1 MKIYLKPYLALT
13 IMLLC
18 CYSCSNDDE
27 SIDIPVEAEE
37 VRLTDESNI
46 ILINTKDVEIGNSDD
61 DIIYRKHTE
70 ILASTGK
77 AYETTLDCYGM
88 CAAFTDA
95 DSIVTSKSVEKVTL
109 INRGK
114 ITVHTK
120 YLYERYK
127 DLIQVPEDTDRPYKY
142 LRFIVMYAGKNCTVL
157 NEGTIDVYFDHDPD
171 ATSTIYTIAM
181 SAEEGS
187 TIINKGDINFHGNGS
202 LNTRMRSIAGFA
214 NNLTTIN
221 DGNMTVDVEMANDTR
236 MITSGGTWCNIIN
249 NKLMKVKVAGAI
261 MCMTRF
267 GDSNIVNNGTID
279 LTSPDIPEAY
289 APQDN
294 GLSNRVSALYEGM
307 IDGRTA
313 TTMPAM
319 INRGTINLSAT
330 TTKTECNIFGLF
342 CDMVAPS
349 KCRMIQ
355 LNIVNEGKINF
366 DNQSTANPKMAE
378 ASFMVY
384 NTEIDEN
391 KQKIYFSTIKM
402 GKWKTTL
409 RDFSKSP
416 YLFYARGVKM
426 NFTGGELFLERTSDY
441 TSGTP
446 YSVAATDL
454 LFNENPLY
462 MYEVKGY
469 DNLLIRSSESEWELN
484 WDKENQTAS
493 FLPKN

>member
-1 MKIYLKPYLALT
+1 MKIYLKTYFVLT

-27 SIDIPVEAEE
+27 PIDIPVEAEE

-46 ILINTKDVEIGNSDD
+46 ILVNTKDVEIGNSDD
-61 DIIYRKHTE
+61 DIIYSKHTE
-70 ILASTGK
+70 ILASEGMT
-77 AYETTLDCYGM
+77 YETTLDCYGM

-157 NEGTIDVYFDHDPD
+157 NEGTIDVYFDHDPN

-187 TIINKGDINFHGNGS
+187 TIINKGDIHFHGNGS

-214 NNLTTIN
+214 DNLTTIN

-249 NKLMKVKVAGAI
+249 NKLMKVKVPGAI
-261 MCMTRF
+261 ECMTRF
-267 GDSNIVNNGTID
+267 GDSNLVNNGTID

-294 GLSNRVSALYEGM
+294 GLSNGVSALYEGM
-307 IDGRTA
+307 MNGRTS
-313 TTMPAM
+313 MPAM

-330 TTKTECNIFGLF
+330 TTKTKCNIFGMF
-342 CDMVAPS
+342 CDMVTPS
-349 KCRMIQ
+349 RCRNIQ

-366 DNQSTANPKMAE
+366 SNRSAAMAQMAE

-384 NTEIDEN
+384 NLLLDP
-391 KQKIYFSTIKM
+391 KKCYSTIKM

-409 RDFSKSP
+409 RDFNKSP

-426 NFTGGELFLERTSDY
+426 DFTGGELILERTSDY

-454 LFNENPLY
+454 LINENPLY
-462 MYEVKGY
+462 VYEVKGY
-469 DNLLIRSSESEWELN
+469 DNLLISSSESEWVFN
-484 WDKENQTAS
+484 WNKENQTAS
-493 FLPKN
+493 FLSDK

>member
-1 MKIYLKPYLALT
+1 MKIYLKTYFALT
-13 IMLLC
+13 TMLLY
-18 CYSCSNDDE
+18 CYSCSNDNE
-27 SIDIPVEAEE
+27 PIAIPVEAEE

-46 ILINTKDVEIGNSDD
+46 ILVNTKDVEIGNNDD
-61 DIIYRKHTE
+61 DIIYSKHTE
-70 ILASTGK
+70 ILASEGK
-77 AYETTLDCYGM
+77 TYETTLDCYGM

-157 NEGTIDVYFDHDPD
+157 NEGTIDVYFDHDPN

-187 TIINKGDINFHGNGS
+187 TVINKGDINFHGNGS

-214 NNLTTIN
+214 DNLTTIN
-221 DGNMTVDVEMANDTR
+221 EGNMTVDVEMANDTR
-236 MITSGGTWCNIIN
+236 MITSGGSWCNIIN
-249 NKLMKVKVAGAI
+249 NRLMKVKVPGAI
-261 MCMTRF
+261 ECMARL
-267 GDSNIVNNGTID
+267 GDSNLVNNGTID
-279 LTSPDIPEAY
+279 LTSTDIPEIY

-294 GLSNRVSALYEGM
+294 GLSNSVSALYEGM
-307 IDGRTA
+307 TSGRTS
-313 TTMPAM
+313 MPAM

-330 TTKTECNIFGLF
+330 TTKTESNVFGMF
-342 CDMVAPS
+342 CDMVTPTQ
-349 KCRMIQ
+349 CRKIQ

-366 DNQSTANPKMAE
+366 SNRSTVKPLMAE

-384 NTEIDEN
+384 NLLLN
-391 KQKIYFSTIKM
+391 PKYSYSTIKM

-409 RDFSKSP
+409 RDFNKPP

-426 NFTGGELFLERTSDY
+426 DFTGGELILERTSDY

-454 LFNENPLY
+454 LINENPLY
-462 MYEVKGY
+462 VYEVKGY
-469 DNLLIRSSESEWELN
+469 DNLLISSSESEWVFN
-484 WDKENQTAS
+484 WNKENQTAS
-493 FLPKN
+493 FLSNN